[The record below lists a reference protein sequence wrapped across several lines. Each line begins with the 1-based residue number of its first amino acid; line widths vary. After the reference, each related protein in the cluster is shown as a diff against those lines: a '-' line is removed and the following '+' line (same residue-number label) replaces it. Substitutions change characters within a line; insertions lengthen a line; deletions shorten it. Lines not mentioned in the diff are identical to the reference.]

1 MIENALTIG
10 SVLKGATTYTI
21 EKQLHRGGFGMTYL
35 AKARIMVGNIP
46 QVAMF
51 TIKEFFMGKICSR
64 DANGNVQVA
73 QENQQLFKQ
82 AKQDFR
88 EEAEILHS
96 LKHANI
102 VPVNEVF
109 EQNNTVYYVMAYLGN
124 VSLYQ
129 YVSEQGGALSE
140 IQAREIVSA
149 LSGALSY
156 LHNRHILHLDI
167 KPDNVM
173 MMGDGAS
180 AKPVLIDFG
189 QAVYF
194 ENGKPKRNKG
204 IGGYSRGFSP
214 LELKESV
221 SEFQPSLDIYS
232 LAATLLYMLTGK
244 EPCDASEQSVHKIYR
259 ALPEDVSQNTMDA
272 IICGMQKDSLCH
284 PQTILDFQ
292 NILQMGKTQIG
303 GGADGGTGG
312 PIETDPVIP
321 HSSSSLPVGKV
332 AAIAV
337 GFLLVGIVGWLVIK
351 KNAGKGESPD
361 VARQEVKNDTA
372 SKDTVS
378 IARFTAQKADESPK
392 ADETTKTDNSQINN
406 NPTKPEKVV
415 KHDDSNGGQTS
426 VNPVRRETATS
437 GTVNLGYAT
446 WTGGLLNGKPHG
458 NGRMKF
464 RSSHA
469 IGGCST
475 IPEAGDYIDGYCENG
490 VVQSG
495 ALYRNGEKIETIIR

>member
-124 VSLYQ
+124 VSIYQ

-140 IQAREIVSA
+140 NQARKIVSA

-214 LELKESV
+214 LELKQTV
-221 SEFQPSLDIYS
+221 TEFQPSLDIYS

-303 GGADGGTGG
+303 GGSDTGTGG
-312 PIETDPVIP
+312 PIVTDPVIS

-337 GFLLVGIVGWLVIK
+337 GLLLVGMIGWYSV
-351 KNAGKGESPD
+351 KNFGGKDTSAD
-361 VARQEVKNDTA
+361 VAHQEEKNDTT
-372 SKDTVS
+372 SKDTVKIS
-378 IARFTAQKADESPK
+378 KFTAQPAAETPK
-392 ADETTKTDNSQINN
+392 ADNPQVSDNPS
-406 NPTKPEKVV
+406 KPEKVV
-415 KHDDSNGGQTS
+415 KHDDSNGGQAS
-426 VNPVRRETATS
+426 VNPVKKETPSS

-469 IGGCST
+469 VGGCST
-475 IPEAGDYIDGYCENG
+475 VPEAGDYIDGYCENG

>member
-1 MIENALTIG
+1 MIENALAIG

-21 EKQLHRGGFGMTYL
+21 EKQLHCGGFGMTYL

-51 TIKEFFMGKICSR
+51 TIKEFFIGKICSR
-64 DANGNVQVA
+64 DTNGNVLVA

-140 IQAREIVSA
+140 NQAREIIVD

-173 MMGDGAS
+173 MVEVGALV
-180 AKPVLIDFG
+180 KPVLIDFG

-204 IGGYSRGFSP
+204 IGGYSKGYSP
-214 LELKESV
+214 LELKQPV

-303 GGADGGTGG
+303 GGTDIGTGG
-312 PIETDPVIP
+312 PIVTDPVIS
-321 HSSSSLPVGKV
+321 HSSSSLPIGKV

-337 GFLLVGIVGWLVIK
+337 GLLLVGMIGWYSV
-351 KNAGKGESPD
+351 KNFGGKDKSAD
-361 VARQEVKNDTA
+361 VAHQEEKNDTT
-372 SKDTVS
+372 SKDTVKIS
-378 IARFTAQKADESPK
+378 KFTAQPAAETPEADNPQVS
-392 ADETTKTDNSQINN
+392 DNPS
-406 NPTKPEKVV
+406 KPEKVV

-426 VNPVRRETATS
+426 VNPVKKETPTF

>member
-1 MIENALTIG
+1 MIVNALTIG
-10 SVLKGATTYTI
+10 SILKGATTYKI
-21 EKQLHRGGFGMTYL
+21 EKQLHCGGFGMTYL
-35 AKARIMVGNIP
+35 AKAQIMVGNIP

-51 TIKEFFMGKICSR
+51 TIKEFFLGKICSR
-64 DANGNVQVA
+64 DVHGNVMVA

-88 EEAEILHS
+88 DEAEILHS

-109 EQNNTVYYVMAYLGN
+109 EQHNKVYYVMAYLGN
-124 VSLYQ
+124 VSLCQ

-140 IQAREIVSA
+140 NQAKKIIVD

-214 LELKESV
+214 LELKQTV
-221 SEFQPSLDIYS
+221 AEFQPSLDIYA

-244 EPCDASEQSVHKIYR
+244 EPCDASDQSVHKIYR

-303 GGADGGTGG
+303 GGSDTGTGG
-312 PIETDPVIP
+312 PIVTDPIIS

-337 GFLLVGIVGWLVIK
+337 GLLLVGMIGWYSV
-351 KNAGKGESPD
+351 KNFGGKDTSAD
-361 VARQEVKNDTA
+361 VAHQEEKSDTT
-372 SKDTVS
+372 SKDTVKIS
-378 IARFTAQKADESPK
+378 KFTALPAAETPEADNPQVN
-392 ADETTKTDNSQINN
+392 DNPS
-406 NPTKPEKVV
+406 KPEKVV

-426 VNPVRRETATS
+426 VNPVKKETPTS

-458 NGRMKF
+458 NGRMNF

>member
-1 MIENALTIG
+1 MIVNALTIG
-10 SVLKGATTYTI
+10 SILKGATTYKI
-21 EKQLHRGGFGMTYL
+21 EKQLHCGGFGMTYL
-35 AKARIMVGNIP
+35 AKAQIMVGNIP

-51 TIKEFFMGKICSR
+51 TIKEFFLGKICSR
-64 DANGNVQVA
+64 DVHGNVMVA

-88 EEAEILHS
+88 DEAEILHS

-109 EQNNTVYYVMAYLGN
+109 EQHNTVYYVMAYLGN
-124 VSLYQ
+124 VSLCQ

-140 IQAREIVSA
+140 NQAKKIIVD

-214 LELKESV
+214 LELKQTV
-221 SEFQPSLDIYS
+221 AEFQPSLDIYA

-244 EPCDASEQSVHKIYR
+244 EPCDASEQSVHKIYK

-303 GGADGGTGG
+303 GGTDIGTGG
-312 PIETDPVIP
+312 PIVTDPVIS
-321 HSSSSLPVGKV
+321 HSSSSLPIGKV

-337 GFLLVGIVGWLVIK
+337 GLLLVGMIGWYSV
-351 KNAGKGESPD
+351 KNFGGKDTSAD
-361 VARQEVKNDTA
+361 VAHQEEKSDTT
-372 SKDTVS
+372 SKDTVKIS
-378 IARFTAQKADESPK
+378 KFTALPAAETPEADNPQVN
-392 ADETTKTDNSQINN
+392 DNPS
-406 NPTKPEKVV
+406 KPEKVV

-426 VNPVRRETATS
+426 VNPVKKETPTS

-458 NGRMKF
+458 NGRMNF

>member
-10 SVLKGATTYTI
+10 SILKGATTYTI
-21 EKQLHRGGFGMTYL
+21 EKQLHQGGFGMTYL

-51 TIKEFFMGKICSR
+51 TIKEFFIGKICSR
-64 DANGNVQVA
+64 DANGNVLVA

-140 IQAREIVSA
+140 NQAREIVSA

-214 LELKESV
+214 LELKQTV
-221 SEFQPSLDIYS
+221 AEFQPSLDIYS

-303 GGADGGTGG
+303 GGSDTGTGG
-312 PIETDPVIP
+312 PIVTDPVIS

-337 GFLLVGIVGWLVIK
+337 GLLLVGMIGWYSV
-351 KNAGKGESPD
+351 KNFGGKDTSAD
-361 VARQEVKNDTA
+361 VAHQEEKNDTT
-372 SKDTVS
+372 SKDTVKIS
-378 IARFTAQKADESPK
+378 KFTAQPAAETPK
-392 ADETTKTDNSQINN
+392 ADNPQVSDNPS
-406 NPTKPEKVV
+406 KPEKVV
-415 KHDDSNGGQTS
+415 KHDDSNGGQAS
-426 VNPVRRETATS
+426 VNPVKKETPTS

-475 IPEAGDYIDGYCENG
+475 VPEAGDYIDGYCENG

>member
-1 MIENALTIG
+1 MIVNALTIG
-10 SVLKGATTYTI
+10 SILKGATTYKI
-21 EKQLHRGGFGMTYL
+21 EKQLHCGGFGMTYL
-35 AKARIMVGNIP
+35 AKAQIMVGNIP

-51 TIKEFFMGKICSR
+51 TIKEFFLGKICSR
-64 DANGNVQVA
+64 DVHGNVMVA

-88 EEAEILHS
+88 DEAEILHS

-109 EQNNTVYYVMAYLGN
+109 EQHNTVYYVMAYLGN
-124 VSLYQ
+124 VSLCQ

-140 IQAREIVSA
+140 NQAKKIIVD

-214 LELKESV
+214 LELKQTV
-221 SEFQPSLDIYS
+221 AEFQPSLDIYA

-244 EPCDASEQSVHKIYR
+244 EPCDASDQSVHKIYR

-303 GGADGGTGG
+303 GGSDTGTGG
-312 PIETDPVIP
+312 PIVTDPIIS

-337 GFLLVGIVGWLVIK
+337 GLLLVGMIGWYSV
-351 KNAGKGESPD
+351 KNFGGKDTSAD
-361 VARQEVKNDTA
+361 VAHQEEKSDTT
-372 SKDTVS
+372 SKDTVKIS
-378 IARFTAQKADESPK
+378 KFTALPAAETPEADNPQVN
-392 ADETTKTDNSQINN
+392 DNPS
-406 NPTKPEKVV
+406 KPEKVV

-426 VNPVRRETATS
+426 VNPVKKETPTS

-458 NGRMKF
+458 NGRMNF

>member
-10 SVLKGATTYTI
+10 SFLKGATTYTI
-21 EKQLHRGGFGMTYL
+21 EKQLHQGGFGMTYL

-51 TIKEFFMGKICSR
+51 SIKEFFIGKICSR
-64 DANGNVQVA
+64 DANGNVLVA

-140 IQAREIVSA
+140 NQARKIVSA

-214 LELKESV
+214 LELKQTV
-221 SEFQPSLDIYS
+221 TEFQPSLDIYS

-303 GGADGGTGG
+303 GGSDTGTGG
-312 PIETDPVIP
+312 PIVTDPVIS

-337 GFLLVGIVGWLVIK
+337 GLLLVGMIGWYSV
-351 KNAGKGESPD
+351 KNFGGKDTSAD
-361 VARQEVKNDTA
+361 VAHQEEENDTA
-372 SKDTVS
+372 SKDTVKIS
-378 IARFTAQKADESPK
+378 KFTAQSAAETPK
-392 ADETTKTDNSQINN
+392 ADNPQVSDNPS
-406 NPTKPEKVV
+406 KPEKVV

-426 VNPVRRETATS
+426 VNPVKQETPTS
-437 GTVNLGYAT
+437 VTVNLGYAT

-475 IPEAGDYIDGYCENG
+475 VPEAGDYIDGYCENG
-490 VVQSG
+490 VLQSG

>member
-10 SVLKGATTYTI
+10 SILKGATTYTI
-21 EKQLHRGGFGMTYL
+21 EKQLHQGGFGMTYL

-51 TIKEFFMGKICSR
+51 SIKEFFIGKICSR
-64 DANGNVQVA
+64 DANGNVLVA

-140 IQAREIVSA
+140 NQARKIVSA

-214 LELKESV
+214 LELKQTV
-221 SEFQPSLDIYS
+221 AEFQPSLDIYS

-303 GGADGGTGG
+303 GGSDTGTGG
-312 PIETDPVIP
+312 PIVTDPVIS

-337 GFLLVGIVGWLVIK
+337 GLLLVGMIGWYSV
-351 KNAGKGESPD
+351 KNFGGKDTSAD
-361 VARQEVKNDTA
+361 VAHQEEKNDTT
-372 SKDTVS
+372 SKDTVKIS
-378 IARFTAQKADESPK
+378 KFTAQPAAETPK
-392 ADETTKTDNSQINN
+392 ADNPQVSDNPS
-406 NPTKPEKVV
+406 KPEKVV

-426 VNPVRRETATS
+426 VNPVKKETPTS

-475 IPEAGDYIDGYCENG
+475 VPEAGDYIDGYCENG
-490 VVQSG
+490 VLQSG

>member
-1 MIENALTIG
+1 MIVNALTIG
-10 SVLKGATTYTI
+10 SILKGATTYKI
-21 EKQLHRGGFGMTYL
+21 EKQLHCGGFGMTYL
-35 AKARIMVGNIP
+35 AKAQIMVGNIP

-51 TIKEFFMGKICSR
+51 TIKEFFLGKICSR
-64 DANGNVQVA
+64 DVHGNVMVA

-88 EEAEILHS
+88 DEAEILHS

-109 EQNNTVYYVMAYLGN
+109 EQHNTVYYVMAYLGN

-140 IQAREIVSA
+140 NQAKKIIVD

-214 LELKESV
+214 LELKQTV
-221 SEFQPSLDIYS
+221 AEFQPSLDIYS

-303 GGADGGTGG
+303 GGSDTGTGG
-312 PIETDPVIP
+312 PIVTDPVIS

-332 AAIAV
+332 ATIAV
-337 GFLLVGIVGWLVIK
+337 GLLLVGMIGWYSV
-351 KNAGKGESPD
+351 KNFGGKDKSAD
-361 VARQEVKNDTA
+361 VALQEEKNDTT
-372 SKDTVS
+372 SKDTVKIS
-378 IARFTAQKADESPK
+378 KFTAQPAAETPK
-392 ADETTKTDNSQINN
+392 ADNPQVSDNPS
-406 NPTKPEKVV
+406 KPEKVV

-426 VNPVRRETATS
+426 VNPVKKETPTS

-458 NGRMKF
+458 NGRMNF

>member
-1 MIENALTIG
+1 MIENALAIG

-21 EKQLHRGGFGMTYL
+21 DKQLHQGGFGITYL
-35 AKARIMVGNIP
+35 AKAQIMVGNIS
-46 QVAMF
+46 QVATF

-64 DANGNVQVA
+64 DAHGNVLVA
-73 QENQQLFKQ
+73 QENQQIFKQ
-82 AKQDFR
+82 AKQDFQ
-88 EEAEILHS
+88 EEAKILHS
-96 LKHANI
+96 LKHTNI

-140 IQAREIVSA
+140 NQAKKIIVD

-214 LELKESV
+214 LELKQTV
-221 SEFQPSLDIYS
+221 AEFQPSLDIYS

-284 PQTILDFQ
+284 PQNILDFQ

-303 GGADGGTGG
+303 GGPDTGTGG
-312 PIETDPVIP
+312 PIVTDPVIS

-332 AAIAV
+332 ATIAV
-337 GFLLVGIVGWLVIK
+337 GLLLVGMIGWYSV
-351 KNAGKGESPD
+351 KNFGGKDKSAD
-361 VARQEVKNDTA
+361 VALQEEKNDTT
-372 SKDTVS
+372 SKDTVKIS
-378 IARFTAQKADESPK
+378 KFTAQPAAETPK
-392 ADETTKTDNSQINN
+392 ADNPQVSDNPS
-406 NPTKPEKVV
+406 KPEKVV

-426 VNPVRRETATS
+426 VNPVKKETPIS

-458 NGRMKF
+458 NGRMNF

-475 IPEAGDYIDGYCENG
+475 VPEAGDYIDGYCENG

>member
-1 MIENALTIG
+1 MIVNALTIG
-10 SVLKGATTYTI
+10 SILKGATTYKI
-21 EKQLHRGGFGMTYL
+21 EKQLHCGGFGMTYL
-35 AKARIMVGNIP
+35 AKAQIMVGNIP

-51 TIKEFFMGKICSR
+51 TIKEFFLGKICSR
-64 DANGNVQVA
+64 DVHGNVMVA

-88 EEAEILHS
+88 DEAEILHS

-109 EQNNTVYYVMAYLGN
+109 EQHNTVYYVMAYLGN

-140 IQAREIVSA
+140 NQAKKIIVD

-214 LELKESV
+214 LELKQTV
-221 SEFQPSLDIYS
+221 AEFQPSLDIYA

-303 GGADGGTGG
+303 GGSDTGTGG
-312 PIETDPVIP
+312 PIVTDPIIS

-337 GFLLVGIVGWLVIK
+337 GLLLVGMIGWYSV
-351 KNAGKGESPD
+351 KNFGGKDTSAD
-361 VARQEVKNDTA
+361 VAHQEEKSDTT
-372 SKDTVS
+372 SKDTVKIS
-378 IARFTAQKADESPK
+378 KFTTLPAAETPEADNPQVN
-392 ADETTKTDNSQINN
+392 DNPS
-406 NPTKPEKVV
+406 KPEKVV

-426 VNPVRRETATS
+426 VNPVKKETPTS

-458 NGRMKF
+458 NGRMNF

>member
-51 TIKEFFMGKICSR
+51 TIKEFFIGKICSR

-149 LSGALSY
+149 LSCALSY

-351 KNAGKGESPD
+351 NNSGKGKSPD

-378 IARFTAQKADESPK
+378 IARFTAQKADESPN

-415 KHDDSNGGQTS
+415 KHDDSNVGQTS

-469 IGGCST
+469 VGGCST

>member
-1 MIENALTIG
+1 MIVNALTIG
-10 SVLKGATTYTI
+10 SILKGATAYKI
-21 EKQLHRGGFGMTYL
+21 EKQLHCGGFGMTYL
-35 AKARIMVGNIP
+35 AKAQIMVGNIP

-51 TIKEFFMGKICSR
+51 TIKEFFLGKICSR
-64 DANGNVQVA
+64 DVHGNVMVA

-88 EEAEILHS
+88 DEAEILHS

-109 EQNNTVYYVMAYLGN
+109 EQHNTVYYVMAYLGN

-140 IQAREIVSA
+140 NQAKKIIVD

-214 LELKESV
+214 LELKQTV
-221 SEFQPSLDIYS
+221 AEFQPSLDIYS

-303 GGADGGTGG
+303 GGSDTGTGG
-312 PIETDPVIP
+312 PIVTDPVIS

-332 AAIAV
+332 ATIAV
-337 GFLLVGIVGWLVIK
+337 GLLLVGMIGWYSV
-351 KNAGKGESPD
+351 KNFGGKDKSAD
-361 VARQEVKNDTA
+361 VALQEEKNDTT
-372 SKDTVS
+372 SKDTVKIS
-378 IARFTAQKADESPK
+378 KFTAQPAAETPK
-392 ADETTKTDNSQINN
+392 ADNPQVSDNPS
-406 NPTKPEKVV
+406 KPEKVV

-426 VNPVRRETATS
+426 VNPVKKETPTS

-458 NGRMKF
+458 NGRMNF

>member
-1 MIENALTIG
+1 MIVNALTIG
-10 SVLKGATTYTI
+10 SILKGATTYKI
-21 EKQLHRGGFGMTYL
+21 EKQLHCGGFGMTYL
-35 AKARIMVGNIP
+35 AKAQIMVGNIP

-51 TIKEFFMGKICSR
+51 TIKEFFLGKICSR
-64 DANGNVQVA
+64 DVHGNVMVA

-88 EEAEILHS
+88 DEAEILHS

-109 EQNNTVYYVMAYLGN
+109 EQHNTVYYVMAYLGN

-140 IQAREIVSA
+140 NQAKKIIVD

-214 LELKESV
+214 LELKQTV
-221 SEFQPSLDIYS
+221 AEFQPSLDIYA

-303 GGADGGTGG
+303 GGSDTGTGG
-312 PIETDPVIP
+312 PIVTDPIIS

-337 GFLLVGIVGWLVIK
+337 GLLLVGMIGWYSV
-351 KNAGKGESPD
+351 KNFGGKDTSAD
-361 VARQEVKNDTA
+361 VAHQEEKSDTT
-372 SKDTVS
+372 SKDTVKIS
-378 IARFTAQKADESPK
+378 KFTALPAAETPEADNPQVN
-392 ADETTKTDNSQINN
+392 DNPS
-406 NPTKPEKVV
+406 KPEKVV
-415 KHDDSNGGQTS
+415 KHDDSNGRQTS
-426 VNPVRRETATS
+426 VNPVKKETPTS

-458 NGRMKF
+458 NGRMNF

>member
-51 TIKEFFMGKICSR
+51 TIKEFFIGKICSR

-140 IQAREIVSA
+140 IQARKIVSA

-351 KNAGKGESPD
+351 NNGGKGKSPD

-378 IARFTAQKADESPK
+378 IARFTAQKADESPN

-426 VNPVRRETATS
+426 VNPVKKETPTS

-458 NGRMKF
+458 NGRMNF
-464 RSSHA
+464 HSSHA

>member
-1 MIENALTIG
+1 MIENALAIG

-21 EKQLHRGGFGMTYL
+21 EKQLHCGGFGMTYL

-51 TIKEFFMGKICSR
+51 TIKEFFIGKICSR
-64 DANGNVQVA
+64 DTNGNVLVA

-140 IQAREIVSA
+140 NQAREIIVD

-173 MMGDGAS
+173 MVEVGALV
-180 AKPVLIDFG
+180 KPVLIDFG

-204 IGGYSRGFSP
+204 IGGYSKGYSP
-214 LELKESV
+214 LELKQPV

-303 GGADGGTGG
+303 GGTDIGTGG
-312 PIETDPVIP
+312 PIVTDPVIS
-321 HSSSSLPVGKV
+321 HSSSSLPIGKV

-337 GFLLVGIVGWLVIK
+337 GLLLVGMIGWYSV
-351 KNAGKGESPD
+351 KNFGGKDKSAD
-361 VARQEVKNDTA
+361 VAHQEEKNDTT
-372 SKDTVS
+372 SKDTVKIS
-378 IARFTAQKADESPK
+378 KFTAQPASETPEADNPQVS
-392 ADETTKTDNSQINN
+392 DNPS
-406 NPTKPEKVV
+406 KPEKVV

-469 IGGCST
+469 VGGCST

-490 VVQSG
+490 VLQSG
-495 ALYRNGEKIETIIR
+495 ALYRNGEKVETIIR

>member
-1 MIENALTIG
+1 MIVNALTIG
-10 SVLKGATTYTI
+10 SILKGAITYKI
-21 EKQLHRGGFGMTYL
+21 EKQLHCGGFGMTYL
-35 AKARIMVGNIP
+35 AKAQIMVGNIP

-51 TIKEFFMGKICSR
+51 TIKEFFLGKICSR
-64 DANGNVQVA
+64 DVHGNVMVA

-88 EEAEILHS
+88 DEAEILHS

-109 EQNNTVYYVMAYLGN
+109 EQHNTVYYVMAYLGN

-140 IQAREIVSA
+140 NQAKKIIVD

-214 LELKESV
+214 LELKQTV
-221 SEFQPSLDIYS
+221 AEFQPSLDIYA

-259 ALPEDVSQNTMDA
+259 ALPEDVSLNTMDA

-303 GGADGGTGG
+303 GGSDTGTGG
-312 PIETDPVIP
+312 PIVTDPIIS

-337 GFLLVGIVGWLVIK
+337 GLLLVG
-351 KNAGKGESPD
+351 
-361 VARQEVKNDTA
+361 
-372 SKDTVS
+372 
-378 IARFTAQKADESPK
+378 
-392 ADETTKTDNSQINN
+392 
-406 NPTKPEKVV
+406 
-415 KHDDSNGGQTS
+415 
-426 VNPVRRETATS
+426 
-437 GTVNLGYAT
+437 
-446 WTGGLLNGKPHG
+446 
-458 NGRMKF
+458 M
-464 RSSHA
+464 
-469 IGGCST
+469 IGC
-475 IPEAGDYIDGYCENG
+475 I
-490 VVQSG
+490 
-495 ALYRNGEKIETIIR
+495 L

>member
-21 EKQLHRGGFGMTYL
+21 DKQLHRGGFGMTYL

-51 TIKEFFMGKICSR
+51 TIKEFFIGKICSR

-96 LKHANI
+96 LKHVNI

-351 KNAGKGESPD
+351 NNGGKGKSPD

-378 IARFTAQKADESPK
+378 IARFTAQKADESPN

-415 KHDDSNGGQTS
+415 KHDDSNVGQTS

-469 IGGCST
+469 VGGCST

>member
-124 VSLYQ
+124 VSIYQ

-140 IQAREIVSA
+140 NQARKIVSA

-214 LELKESV
+214 LELKQTV
-221 SEFQPSLDIYS
+221 TEFQPSLDIYS

-303 GGADGGTGG
+303 GGSDTGTGG
-312 PIETDPVIP
+312 PIVTDPVIS

-337 GFLLVGIVGWLVIK
+337 GLLLVGMIGWYSV
-351 KNAGKGESPD
+351 KNFGGKDTSAD
-361 VARQEVKNDTA
+361 VAHQEEKNDTT
-372 SKDTVS
+372 SKDTVKIS
-378 IARFTAQKADESPK
+378 KFTAQPAAETPK
-392 ADETTKTDNSQINN
+392 ADNPQVRDNPS
-406 NPTKPEKVV
+406 KPEKVV
-415 KHDDSNGGQTS
+415 KHDDSNGGQAS
-426 VNPVRRETATS
+426 VNPVKKETPSS

-469 IGGCST
+469 VGGCST
-475 IPEAGDYIDGYCENG
+475 VPEAGDYIDGYCENG

>member
-1 MIENALTIG
+1 MIVNALTIG
-10 SVLKGATTYTI
+10 SILKGATTYKI
-21 EKQLHRGGFGMTYL
+21 EKQLHCGGFGMTYL
-35 AKARIMVGNIP
+35 AKAQIMVGNIP

-51 TIKEFFMGKICSR
+51 TIKEFFLGKICSR
-64 DANGNVQVA
+64 DVHGNVMVA

-88 EEAEILHS
+88 DEAEILHS

-109 EQNNTVYYVMAYLGN
+109 EQHNTVYYVMAYLGN
-124 VSLYQ
+124 VSLCQ

-140 IQAREIVSA
+140 NQAKKIIVD

-214 LELKESV
+214 LELKQTV
-221 SEFQPSLDIYS
+221 AEFQPSLDIYA

-244 EPCDASEQSVHKIYR
+244 EPCDASDQSVHKIYR

-272 IICGMQKDSLCH
+272 IICAMQKDSLCH

-303 GGADGGTGG
+303 GGSDTGTGG
-312 PIETDPVIP
+312 PIVTDPIIS

-337 GFLLVGIVGWLVIK
+337 GLLLVGMIGWYSV
-351 KNAGKGESPD
+351 KNFGGKDTSAD
-361 VARQEVKNDTA
+361 VAHQEEKSDTT
-372 SKDTVS
+372 SKDTVKIS
-378 IARFTAQKADESPK
+378 KFTALPAAETPEADNPQVN
-392 ADETTKTDNSQINN
+392 DNPS
-406 NPTKPEKVV
+406 KPEKVV

-426 VNPVRRETATS
+426 VNPVKKETPTS

-458 NGRMKF
+458 NGRMNF

>member
-1 MIENALTIG
+1 MIVNALTIG
-10 SVLKGATTYTI
+10 SILKGATTYKI
-21 EKQLHRGGFGMTYL
+21 EKQLHCGGFGMTYL
-35 AKARIMVGNIP
+35 AKAQIMVGNIP

-51 TIKEFFMGKICSR
+51 TIKEFFLGKICSR
-64 DANGNVQVA
+64 DVHGNVMVA

-88 EEAEILHS
+88 DEAEILHS

-109 EQNNTVYYVMAYLGN
+109 EQHNTVYYVMAYLGN

-140 IQAREIVSA
+140 NQAKKIIVD

-214 LELKESV
+214 LELKQTV
-221 SEFQPSLDIYS
+221 AEFQPSLDIYS

-303 GGADGGTGG
+303 GGSDTGTGG
-312 PIETDPVIP
+312 PIVTDPVIS

-332 AAIAV
+332 ATIAV
-337 GFLLVGIVGWLVIK
+337 GLLLVGMIGWYSV
-351 KNAGKGESPD
+351 KNFGGKDKSAD
-361 VARQEVKNDTA
+361 VALQEEKNDTTL
-372 SKDTVS
+372 KDTVKIS
-378 IARFTAQKADESPK
+378 KFTAQPAAETPK
-392 ADETTKTDNSQINN
+392 ADNPQVSDNPS
-406 NPTKPEKVV
+406 KPEKVV

-426 VNPVRRETATS
+426 VNPVKKETPIS

-458 NGRMKF
+458 NGRMNF

-475 IPEAGDYIDGYCENG
+475 VPEAGDYIDGYCENG

>member
-10 SVLKGATTYTI
+10 SILKGATTYTI
-21 EKQLHRGGFGMTYL
+21 EKQLHCGGFGMTYL

-51 TIKEFFMGKICSR
+51 TIKEFFIGKICSR
-64 DANGNVQVA
+64 DANGNVLVA

-88 EEAEILHS
+88 EEAEILHA

-129 YVSEQGGALSE
+129 YVSDQGGALSE
-140 IQAREIVSA
+140 NQARKIVSA

-180 AKPVLIDFG
+180 VKPVLIDFG

-214 LELKESV
+214 LELKQTV
-221 SEFQPSLDIYS
+221 AEFQPSLDIYS

-303 GGADGGTGG
+303 GGSDTGTGG
-312 PIETDPVIP
+312 PIVTDPIIS

-337 GFLLVGIVGWLVIK
+337 GLLLVGMIGWYSV
-351 KNAGKGESPD
+351 KNFGGKDTSAD
-361 VARQEVKNDTA
+361 VAHQEEKNDTT
-372 SKDTVS
+372 SKDTVKIS
-378 IARFTAQKADESPK
+378 KFTAQPAAETPK
-392 ADETTKTDNSQINN
+392 ADNPQVSDNPS
-406 NPTKPEKVV
+406 KPEKVV

-469 IGGCST
+469 VGGCST

-490 VVQSG
+490 VLQSG
-495 ALYRNGEKIETIIR
+495 ALYRNGEKVETIIR

>member
-51 TIKEFFMGKICSR
+51 TIKEFFMGKTCSR

-214 LELKESV
+214 LELKQTV
-221 SEFQPSLDIYS
+221 TEFQPSLDIYS

-303 GGADGGTGG
+303 GGSDTGTGG
-312 PIETDPVIP
+312 PIVTDPVIS

-332 AAIAV
+332 ASIAV
-337 GFLLVGIVGWLVIK
+337 GLLLVGMIGWYSV
-351 KNAGKGESPD
+351 KNFGGKGTSAD
-361 VARQEVKNDTA
+361 VAPQEEKNDTV
-372 SKDTVS
+372 SKDTVKIS
-378 IARFTAQKADESPK
+378 KFTAQPAAETPK
-392 ADETTKTDNSQINN
+392 ADNPQVSDNPS
-406 NPTKPEKVV
+406 KPEKVV

-426 VNPVRRETATS
+426 VNPVKKETPTS

-475 IPEAGDYIDGYCENG
+475 VPEAGDYIDGYCENG

>member
-1 MIENALTIG
+1 MIVHALTIG
-10 SVLKGATTYTI
+10 SILKGATTYKI
-21 EKQLHRGGFGMTYL
+21 EKQLHCGGFGMTYL
-35 AKARIMVGNIP
+35 AKAQIMVGNIP

-51 TIKEFFMGKICSR
+51 TIKEFFLGKICSR
-64 DANGNVQVA
+64 DVHGNVMVA

-88 EEAEILHS
+88 DEAEILHS

-109 EQNNTVYYVMAYLGN
+109 EQHNTVYYVMAYLGN
-124 VSLYQ
+124 VSLCQ

-140 IQAREIVSA
+140 NQAKKIIVD

-214 LELKESV
+214 LELKQTV
-221 SEFQPSLDIYS
+221 AEFQPSLDIYA

-244 EPCDASEQSVHKIYR
+244 EPCDASDQSVHKIYR

-303 GGADGGTGG
+303 GGSDTGTGG
-312 PIETDPVIP
+312 PIVTDPIIS

-337 GFLLVGIVGWLVIK
+337 GLLLVGMIGWYSV
-351 KNAGKGESPD
+351 KNFGGKDTSAD
-361 VARQEVKNDTA
+361 VAHQEEKSDTT
-372 SKDTVS
+372 SKDTVKIS
-378 IARFTAQKADESPK
+378 KFTALPAAETPEADNPQVN
-392 ADETTKTDNSQINN
+392 DNPS
-406 NPTKPEKVV
+406 KPEKVV

-426 VNPVRRETATS
+426 VNPVKKETPTS

-458 NGRMKF
+458 NGRMNF

>member
-10 SVLKGATTYTI
+10 SILKGATTYTI
-21 EKQLHRGGFGMTYL
+21 EKQLHQGGFGMTYL

-51 TIKEFFMGKICSR
+51 SIKEFFIGKICSR
-64 DANGNVQVA
+64 DANGNVLVA

-140 IQAREIVSA
+140 NQARKIVSA

-214 LELKESV
+214 LELKQTV
-221 SEFQPSLDIYS
+221 AEFQPSLDIYS

-259 ALPEDVSQNTMDA
+259 SLPEDVSQNTMDA

-303 GGADGGTGG
+303 GGSDTGTGG
-312 PIETDPVIP
+312 PIVTDPVIS

-337 GFLLVGIVGWLVIK
+337 GLLLVGMIGWYSV
-351 KNAGKGESPD
+351 KNFGGKDTSAD
-361 VARQEVKNDTA
+361 VAHQEEKNDTT
-372 SKDTVS
+372 SKDTVKIS
-378 IARFTAQKADESPK
+378 KFTAQPAAETPK
-392 ADETTKTDNSQINN
+392 ADNPQVSDNPS
-406 NPTKPEKVV
+406 KPEKVV
-415 KHDDSNGGQTS
+415 KHDDSNGGQAS
-426 VNPVRRETATS
+426 VNPVKKETPTS

-475 IPEAGDYIDGYCENG
+475 VPEAGDYIDGYCENG

>member
-1 MIENALTIG
+1 MIVNALTIG
-10 SVLKGATTYTI
+10 SILKGATTYKI
-21 EKQLHRGGFGMTYL
+21 EKQLHCGGFGMTYL
-35 AKARIMVGNIP
+35 AKAQIMVGNIP

-51 TIKEFFMGKICSR
+51 TIKEFFLGKICSR
-64 DANGNVQVA
+64 DVHGNVMVA

-88 EEAEILHS
+88 DEAEILHS

-109 EQNNTVYYVMAYLGN
+109 EQHNTVYYVMAYLGN

-140 IQAREIVSA
+140 NQAKKIIVD

-214 LELKESV
+214 LELKQTV
-221 SEFQPSLDIYS
+221 AEFQPSLDIYS

-303 GGADGGTGG
+303 GGSDTGTGG
-312 PIETDPVIP
+312 PIVTDPVIS
-321 HSSSSLPVGKV
+321 HSSSSLPLGKV

-337 GFLLVGIVGWLVIK
+337 GLLLVGMIGWYSV
-351 KNAGKGESPD
+351 KNFGGKDKSAD
-361 VARQEVKNDTA
+361 VAHQEEKNDTT
-372 SKDTVS
+372 SKDTVKIS
-378 IARFTAQKADESPK
+378 KFTAQPAAETPEADNPQVS
-392 ADETTKTDNSQINN
+392 DNPS
-406 NPTKPEKVV
+406 KPEKVV
-415 KHDDSNGGQTS
+415 KHDASNGVQTS
-426 VNPVRRETATS
+426 VNPVKRETPTS

-469 IGGCST
+469 VGGCST
-475 IPEAGDYIDGYCENG
+475 VPEAGDYIDGYCENG
-490 VVQSG
+490 VLQSG

>member
-10 SVLKGATTYTI
+10 SILKGATTYTI
-21 EKQLHRGGFGMTYL
+21 EKQLHQGGFGMTYL

-51 TIKEFFMGKICSR
+51 SIKEFFIGKICSR
-64 DANGNVQVA
+64 DANGNVLVA

-140 IQAREIVSA
+140 NQAREIVSA

-214 LELKESV
+214 LELKQTV
-221 SEFQPSLDIYS
+221 AEFQPSLDIYS

-303 GGADGGTGG
+303 GGSDTGTGG
-312 PIETDPVIP
+312 PIVTDPVIS

-337 GFLLVGIVGWLVIK
+337 GLLLVGMIGWYSV
-351 KNAGKGESPD
+351 KNFGGKDTSAD
-361 VARQEVKNDTA
+361 VAHQEEKNDTT
-372 SKDTVS
+372 SKDTVKIS
-378 IARFTAQKADESPK
+378 KFTAQPAAETPK
-392 ADETTKTDNSQINN
+392 ADNPQVSDNPS
-406 NPTKPEKVV
+406 KPEKVV
-415 KHDDSNGGQTS
+415 KHDDSNGGQAS
-426 VNPVRRETATS
+426 VNPVKKETPTS

-475 IPEAGDYIDGYCENG
+475 VPEAGDYIDGYCENG

>member
-1 MIENALTIG
+1 MIVNALTIG
-10 SVLKGATTYTI
+10 SILKGATTYKI
-21 EKQLHRGGFGMTYL
+21 EKQLHCGGFGMTYL
-35 AKARIMVGNIP
+35 AKAQIMVGNIP

-51 TIKEFFMGKICSR
+51 TIKEFFLGKICSR
-64 DANGNVQVA
+64 DVHGNVMVA

-88 EEAEILHS
+88 DEAEILHS

-109 EQNNTVYYVMAYLGN
+109 EQHNTVYYVMAYLGN

-140 IQAREIVSA
+140 NQAKKIIVD

-214 LELKESV
+214 LELKQTV
-221 SEFQPSLDIYS
+221 AEFQPSLDIYS

-303 GGADGGTGG
+303 GGSDTGTGG
-312 PIETDPVIP
+312 PIVTDPVIS

-332 AAIAV
+332 ATIAV
-337 GFLLVGIVGWLVIK
+337 GLLLVGMIGWYSV
-351 KNAGKGESPD
+351 KNFGGKDKSAD
-361 VARQEVKNDTA
+361 VALQEEKNDTT
-372 SKDTVS
+372 SKDTVKIS
-378 IARFTAQKADESPK
+378 KFTAQPAAETSKADNPQVS
-392 ADETTKTDNSQINN
+392 DNPS
-406 NPTKPEKVV
+406 KPEKVV

-426 VNPVRRETATS
+426 VNPVKKETPTS

-458 NGRMKF
+458 NGRMNF

>member
-10 SVLKGATTYTI
+10 SILKGATTYTI
-21 EKQLHRGGFGMTYL
+21 EKQLHQGGFGMTYL

-51 TIKEFFMGKICSR
+51 SIKEFFIGKICSR
-64 DANGNVQVA
+64 DANGNVLVA

-140 IQAREIVSA
+140 NQARKIVSA

-214 LELKESV
+214 LELKQTV
-221 SEFQPSLDIYS
+221 AEFQPSLDIYA

-303 GGADGGTGG
+303 GGSDTGTGG
-312 PIETDPVIP
+312 PIVTDPIIS

-337 GFLLVGIVGWLVIK
+337 GLLLVGMIGWYSV
-351 KNAGKGESPD
+351 KNFGGKDTSAD
-361 VARQEVKNDTA
+361 VAHQEEKSDTT
-372 SKDTVS
+372 SKDTVKIS
-378 IARFTAQKADESPK
+378 KFTALPAAETPEADNPQVN
-392 ADETTKTDNSQINN
+392 DNPS
-406 NPTKPEKVV
+406 KPEKVV

-426 VNPVRRETATS
+426 VNPVKKETPTS

-458 NGRMKF
+458 NGRMNF

>member
-1 MIENALTIG
+1 MIVNALTIG
-10 SVLKGATTYTI
+10 SILKGATTYKI
-21 EKQLHRGGFGMTYL
+21 EKQLHCGGFGMTYL
-35 AKARIMVGNIP
+35 AKAQIMVGNIP

-51 TIKEFFMGKICSR
+51 TIKEFFLGKICSR
-64 DANGNVQVA
+64 DVHGNVMVA

-88 EEAEILHS
+88 DEAEILHS

-109 EQNNTVYYVMAYLGN
+109 EQHNTVYYVMAYLGN

-140 IQAREIVSA
+140 NQAKKIIVD

-214 LELKESV
+214 LELKQTV
-221 SEFQPSLDIYS
+221 AEFQPSLDIYS

-303 GGADGGTGG
+303 GGSDTGTGG
-312 PIETDPVIP
+312 PIVTDPVIS

-332 AAIAV
+332 ATIAV
-337 GFLLVGIVGWLVIK
+337 GLLLVGMIGWYSV
-351 KNAGKGESPD
+351 KNFGGKDKSAD
-361 VARQEVKNDTA
+361 VALQEEKNDTT
-372 SKDTVS
+372 SKDTVKIS
-378 IARFTAQKADESPK
+378 KFTAQPAAETPK
-392 ADETTKTDNSQINN
+392 ADNPQVSDNPS
-406 NPTKPEKVV
+406 KPEKVV

-426 VNPVRRETATS
+426 VNPVKKETPTS

-446 WTGGLLNGKPHG
+446 WTGGLLNGKPYG
-458 NGRMKF
+458 NGRMNF

>member
-140 IQAREIVSA
+140 IQAGEIVSA

-214 LELKESV
+214 LELKQTV
-221 SEFQPSLDIYS
+221 AEFQPSLDIYS

-292 NILQMGKTQIG
+292 NIFQMGKTQIG

-351 KNAGKGESPD
+351 NNGGKGESPD

-378 IARFTAQKADESPK
+378 IARFTAQKADESPN

-469 IGGCST
+469 VGGCST

-490 VVQSG
+490 VLQSG
-495 ALYRNGEKIETIIR
+495 ALYRNGEKVETIIR

>member
-10 SVLKGATTYTI
+10 SILKGATTYTI
-21 EKQLHRGGFGMTYL
+21 EKQLHQGGFGMTYL

-51 TIKEFFMGKICSR
+51 SIKEFFIGKICSR
-64 DANGNVQVA
+64 DANGNVLVA

-140 IQAREIVSA
+140 NQAREIVSA

-214 LELKESV
+214 LELKQTV
-221 SEFQPSLDIYS
+221 AEFQASLDIYS
-232 LAATLLYMLTGK
+232 LAASLLYMLTGK

-303 GGADGGTGG
+303 GGSDTGTGG
-312 PIETDPVIP
+312 PIVTDPVIS
-321 HSSSSLPVGKV
+321 HSSDSLPVGKV
-332 AAIAV
+332 AAIVV
-337 GFLLVGIVGWLVIK
+337 GLLLVGMIGWYSV
-351 KNAGKGESPD
+351 KNFGGKDTSAD
-361 VARQEVKNDTA
+361 VAHQEEKNDTT
-372 SKDTVS
+372 SKDTVKTS
-378 IARFTAQKADESPK
+378 KFTAQSAAETPK
-392 ADETTKTDNSQINN
+392 ADNPQVSDNPS
-406 NPTKPEKVV
+406 KPEKVV
-415 KHDDSNGGQTS
+415 KHDDSNGGQAS
-426 VNPVRRETATS
+426 VNPVKKETPTS

-458 NGRMKF
+458 NGRMNF
-464 RSSHA
+464 CSSHA

-475 IPEAGDYIDGYCENG
+475 VPEAGDYIDGYCENG

>member
-10 SVLKGATTYTI
+10 SILKGATTYTI
-21 EKQLHRGGFGMTYL
+21 EKQLHQGGFGMTYL

-51 TIKEFFMGKICSR
+51 SIKEFFIGKICSR
-64 DANGNVQVA
+64 DANGNVLVA

-140 IQAREIVSA
+140 NQARKIVSA

-214 LELKESV
+214 LELKQTV
-221 SEFQPSLDIYS
+221 AEFQPSLDIYS

-303 GGADGGTGG
+303 GGSDTGTGG
-312 PIETDPVIP
+312 PIVTDPVIS

-337 GFLLVGIVGWLVIK
+337 GLLLVGMIGWYSV
-351 KNAGKGESPD
+351 KNFGGKDTSAD
-361 VARQEVKNDTA
+361 VAHQEEKNDTA
-372 SKDTVS
+372 SKDTVKFS
-378 IARFTAQKADESPK
+378 KFTAQPAAETPK
-392 ADETTKTDNSQINN
+392 ADNPQVSDNPS
-406 NPTKPEKVV
+406 KPEKVV
-415 KHDDSNGGQTS
+415 KHDDSNGGQAS
-426 VNPVRRETATS
+426 GNPVKKETPTS

-475 IPEAGDYIDGYCENG
+475 VPEAGDYIDGYCENG